1 GMGVSEVTGRRS
13 RGGEE
18 AAQVRKGRSRLLDM
32 GVMARLRD
40 GDQPCAR
47 HALGTG
53 AAISRA
59 DDAVVLAPDEQRR
72 NLDPLQPMPEFGV
85 VHVGLPTQARKTL
98 VVTCNDR

>member
-1 GMGVSEVTGRRS
+1 MGGSASSGRQS
-13 RGGEE
+13 TLAEE
-18 AAQVRKGRSRLLDM
+18 AAQVLQGRSRLLDM
-32 GVMARLRD
+32 GVMARLWD

-47 HALGTG
+47 HELGTG

-72 NLDPLQPMPEFGV
+72 NPDPLQPMPELGV